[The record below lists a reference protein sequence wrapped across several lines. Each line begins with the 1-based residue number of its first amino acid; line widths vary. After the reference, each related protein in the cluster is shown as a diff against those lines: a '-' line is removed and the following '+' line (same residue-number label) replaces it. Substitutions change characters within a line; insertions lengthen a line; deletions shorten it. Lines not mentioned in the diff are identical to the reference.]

1 MLMRDVRG
9 GTTMRF
15 TEQLWGKMLR
25 SQGGAQVQEALD
37 FFAVATWQAANEV
50 LREYS
55 GLTWELLFVAICESR
70 QACNSFKDGGQ
81 TFSAIVEIV
90 RAHPTKFHRIIT
102 SLTSHIVTRGAKQR
116 SCFSTRLF
124 SSLAAHLRLGN

>member
-1 MLMRDVRG
+1 M
-9 GTTMRF
+9 
-15 TEQLWGKMLR
+15 K
-25 SQGGAQVQEALD
+25 EALD

-81 TFSAIVEIV
+81 TFSAIVETV
-90 RAHPTKFHRIIT
+90 RVIPKPFDRII
-102 SLTSHIVTRGAKQR
+102 SSVTQHVVRRGAEQR
-116 SCFSTRLF
+116 I
-124 SSLAAHLRLGN
+124 